1 MNREKMPEWLER
13 YEYGDEPVLR
23 DFLRSRNVLSLQF
36 NRADSPYRFVK
47 MGIVHCVII
56 VSDQI
61 SANINVPDGYVLY
74 DTQSYTKKDMMSFA
88 VGKSYLEP
96 EEVSSRCQ
104 VRSRCQAHSFARLH
118 ILEKMGDNGLM
129 SDRLAVLQVRDDPL
143 AFYDQF
149 FCNGNALPPIVMI
162 AASTYGFTDGVDEY
176 VRGGVCERLAKRA
189 DIWPDYIL
197 TNREPWTGYL
207 PEESGDE
214 SNHFGEGLRLYRRDL
229 ANC

>member
-1 MNREKMPEWLER
+1 
-13 YEYGDEPVLR
+13 
-23 DFLRSRNVLSLQF
+23 
-36 NRADSPYRFVK
+36 

-61 SANINVPDGYVLY
+61 TANINVPDGYVLY

-149 FCNGNALPPIVMI
+149 FAMAMLC
-162 AASTYGFTDGVDEY
+162 
-176 VRGGVCERLAKRA
+176 RRL
-189 DIWPDYIL
+189 
-197 TNREPWTGYL
+197 
-207 PEESGDE
+207 
-214 SNHFGEGLRLYRRDL
+214 
-229 ANC
+229 